1 MKAVSAHLRKD
12 QGVACLIFFPSNDL
26 DEYSWNKVIIFTL
39 YVRISSLV
47 ECLCSQSI
55 VGLSS
60 FPSFLTF
67 YL

>member
-26 DEYSWNKVIIFTL
+26 DEYSWDKVIIFTFTL

-55 VGLSS
+55 VGLLVG
-60 FPSFLTF
+60 F
-67 YL
+67 